1 MWNKNTSSKTVW
13 LFTLI
18 ANGSELFDWH
28 HVSDG
33 CIILFMARAADG
45 GPGQAR

>member
-1 MWNKNTSSKTVW
+1 MW